1 MLLNTSN
8 SFINIC
14 FQLKNSESILEYE
27 RMAEIGFDK
36 RDFRMVSWTVIG
48 ICPSA
53 DEHQRITVG

>member
-36 RDFRMVSWTVIG
+36 RDFRMVGCIVIG
-48 ICPSA
+48 ICPFA
-53 DEHQRITVG
+53 DKHQRITVG